1 MDIDTHIHIHTS
13 NIYSRK
19 KQVMNWKK
27 YMGVWERVWRAK
39 REGVCVIITTHMT
52 LMTKASI

>member
-1 MDIDTHIHIHTS
+1 MDIDTHIHIDTS

-39 REGVCVIITTHMT
+39 REGVWCNYNYAHDTHD
-52 LMTKASI
+52 